1 MRWRTPTD
9 ARLLLWL
16 AVAAGLLLRA
26 WHYAANHTIWY
37 DEAVLLVNVM
47 GKDFAGLLGPLH
59 HEVAAPPLFVWLLK
73 LIHLAGGDQPYLWR
87 LPPFLF
93 SVGGLLVTVPL
104 ARRVF
109 PPHLAAFA
117 VAMVAMSDNHLW
129 LGCCVKPYAGD
140 TLVTTALLL
149 YLVGTTHWPVT
160 KRLLV
165 LAAVTPVLFAFSYTA
180 TLGVGAVLLALA
192 PAAWKERPRGWT
204 AWAIAAAVAAA
215 TVAVLYFGP
224 IKAQR
229 VPRLVEEWTER
240 GYFPNFAD
248 PLSLPWWLLKNLTGA
263 CQYTYLPSGF
273 VFGLLAPVGGWALWK
288 SGKREVVIACGG
300 LFALALVAAAVKAYP
315 LGQHRLSQ
323 FLAPAV
329 LLLGVAGVGEVVR
342 WWKWVGV
349 GLAVLLVAVVSYLP
363 LSRFVRPWPQPDAQS
378 VQRYVRQHRQPG
390 EAVLSDEKNY
400 LYFFFGEVKPLV
412 AGGAEVPPGGRA
424 WVVMDFYTDAE
435 RRHYIEQRLTPLGFE
450 YVAGTEKEF
459 GLHPS
464 HRAAAYLYQRK

>member
-1 MRWRTPTD
+1 MKWRTLTD
-9 ARLLLWL
+9 PRFLLRL
-16 AVAAGLLLRA
+16 AVAVGLILRA

-47 GKDFAGLLGPLH
+47 EKGFAGLLGPLH

-93 SVGGLLVTVPL
+93 SVAGLLVTAPL

-117 VAMVAMSDNHLW
+117 VALVAMSDNHLW

-140 TLVTTALLL
+140 TLVTTGLLL
-149 YLVGTTHWPVT
+149 YLVGTTHWPLSR
-160 KRLLV
+160 RLLV
-165 LAAVTPVLFAFSYTA
+165 LASATPLLFAFSYTA
-180 TLGVGAVLLALA
+180 MFGVGAVLLALV
-192 PAAWKERPRGWT
+192 PNTWKERRRM
-204 AWAIAAAVAAA
+204 AWAVATLSAAA

-224 IKAQR
+224 VKAQR

-248 PLSLPWWLLKNLTGA
+248 PLALPWWLLKNVMGV
-263 CQYTYLPSGF
+263 CQYTYQPSGF
-273 VFGLLAPVGGWALWK
+273 VLGLLAPLGGWALWR
-288 SGKREVVIACGG
+288 SGRREVVIACGG
-300 LFALALVAAAVKAYP
+300 LFALALLAAALKAYP

-329 LLLGVAGVGEVVR
+329 LLLGVTGVGEVVR
-342 WWKWVGV
+342 WRKWVGV

-363 LSRFVRPWPQPDAQS
+363 LSRFVRPWPQPDAERVRQH
-378 VQRYVRQHRQPG
+378 VRQHRQPG
-390 EAVLSDEKNY
+390 DAILSDEKNY
-400 LYFFFGEVKPLV
+400 LYFFFGEVQPLV
-412 AGGAEVPPGGRA
+412 AGGAGVSPGGRA
-424 WVVMDFYTDAE
+424 WVVMDFHDPEE
-435 RRHYIEQRLTPLGFE
+435 RRAYIETRLGPLGFE
-450 YVAGTEKEF
+450 RVEGNDQEF
-459 GLHPS
+459 GTPPKPQ
-464 HRAAAYLYQRK
+464 AAAYLYQRK